1 MVCYDVLVSCEALTS
16 RQQNPPLCFETSL
29 GCCVGCQV
37 SSAILCLVSS
47 LSRRLEETC
56 WNVCTSPN
64 SSPGTVS
71 KGPKSYVGTVFV
83 LSVTIGQYLI
93 STRMYKVFQGYMP
106 SSGSAG
112 WQRRGWRQNSCFKE
126 TYNALCLV
134 SQDWEILANLY
145 SKVS

>member
-112 WQRRGWRQNSCFKE
+112 WQRRGWRQNSCFH
-126 TYNALCLV
+126 L
-134 SQDWEILANLY
+134 QRFF
-145 SKVS
+145 